1 MLSREIMLLLFPD
14 SAAFTDV
21 HLDSLQSVAA
31 RRQINTPRRMAA
43 FLSQVGHESA
53 GFSLMLENLNYSA
66 QGLAATWGNRFAQ
79 TDAAGNYVQ
88 VMEDGRLRRVPNAE
102 AEKIQRKPQVI
113 ANRVYSER
121 LGNGDASTGDG
132 WRYRGRG
139 LIQITGKTNYRHC
152 SLGLFGDE
160 RLLATP
166 QLLEEGRWAIE
177 SAGWYWHWRQ
187 VNALAEGDD
196 FSRVTQAINGGLNGH
211 AQRADVFQKALR
223 LLDKYAVTAGNEH

>member
-1 MLSREIMLLLFPD
+1 MLSREIMLQLFPD
-14 SAAFTDV
+14 STAFTDA
-21 HLDSLQSVAA
+21 HLDTLQSVAA
-31 RRQINTPRRMAA
+31 RRQINTPRRLAA

-66 QGLAATWGNRFAQ
+66 KGLAATWGNRFAQ

-102 AEKIQRKPQVI
+102 AEKIQRKPQLI

-139 LIQITGKTNYRHC
+139 LIQITGKTNYRLC
-152 SLGLFGDE
+152 SLGLFGDM
-160 RLLATP
+160 RLLTNP
-166 QLLEEGRWAIE
+166 QLLQEWQWAVE
-177 SAGWYWHWRQ
+177 SAGWYWDSRN
-187 VNALAEGDD
+187 VNALADGDD
-196 FSRVTQAINGGLNGH
+196 FDRVTRAINGGLNGQ
-211 AQRADVFQKALR
+211 AQRLALYHQALG
-223 LLDKYAVTAGNEH
+223 LLRA